1 MFEFYKDGSG
11 IFCNSVSEVEE
22 YFNEHQLNEKDK
34 YTYKIHYLITLTNNE
49 KYVVSDDF
57 YENNFKKKVKSIK
70 T

>member
-22 YFNEHQLNEKDK
+22 YFNEYQLNEKET
-34 YTYKIHYLITLTNNE
+34 YTYKIHYLSTLTNNE

-57 YENNFKKKVKSIK
+57 YENNFKKKVKLIK
-70 T
+70 Q